1 MPFFEI
7 YQKIIIF
14 YFQHLFSREILK
26 VAEEEE
32 EEAMARTLEGVEVMV
47 AILVEAE

>member
-1 MPFFEI
+1 M
-7 YQKIIIF
+7 
-14 YFQHLFSREILK
+14 K

-32 EEAMARTLEGVEVMV
+32 EEEAMAKTLEGVEVMV